1 MNNLS
6 MKKILV
12 LSIISGVILGISN
25 NTFFNIPLSPL
36 AWVALVP
43 FLIGLKS
50 LNKFIHYAV
59 SSYFVC
65 FLFLFI
71 GMFAFIP
78 SYFIGGISLIAI
90 GAIHLVVPFIALYF
104 FQQRIGWR
112 KALLILPL
120 LWPVWEWF
128 FLQSELSMPLMAIY
142 LTQAPLNWL
151 IQYID
156 IFGYNSI
163 SFWLILLNVLIAF
176 AVDDWKGILNKTERN
191 KSKKINNWK
200 SKYAVTFLVKRISL
214 VIALMFV
221 PPLLYAFFVQNTLP
235 SKFNEEVKVSLV
247 QTNNQSIENIN
258 DSTKVLDLKRT
269 VKMTDSF
276 LAEENTDL
284 IVWPEAAVP
293 FPILEDK
300 QVRDYIFSKVLEWNT
315 PLITGV
321 INRKIYSD
329 SNNIPPLQKYLKRD
343 YEIYNSAV
351 LITPQLAWKYFNE
364 NLNVLN
370 LKVYRK
376 QNLMPFTE
384 YVPFSDS
391 FPLLANLTIDLG
403 DGANFSPGIGPKSLL
418 FAKQTEELINVSPI
432 ICWDLIYPSSVA
444 NSAVKNKNFI
454 AALTNE
460 SRLGNFVN
468 TTAHEMEGFTRLRSI
483 ESRRSIAK
491 CAVTGYTFF
500 CDPFGTVY
508 EKVPWW
514 SNEIATAN
522 VKLSS
527 VVTIF
532 NRFPGYFP
540 TGSLIIIGIVFIY
553 AVRKQK

>member
-1 MNNLS
+1 
-6 MKKILV
+6 MKKIL
-12 LSIISGVILGISN
+12 LSSLISGIMLGISN
-25 NTFFNIPLSPL
+25 NTFYDIPLSPL
-36 AWVALVP
+36 AWISLVP

-50 LNKFIHYAV
+50 VDKFSHYAF
-59 SSYFVC
+59 SSYVVC

-71 GMFAFIP
+71 SMSAFIP
-78 SYFIGGISLIAI
+78 SYFIGGISLITI
-90 GAIHLVVPFIALYF
+90 GAIHLVVPLLTLYF

-112 KALLILPL
+112 KSLLTLPL
-120 LWPVWEWF
+120 LWPAWEWF

-156 IFGYNSI
+156 IFGYNAI

-176 AVDDWKGILNKTERN
+176 AVDDWRGILNQIPSN
-191 KSKKINNWK
+191 KKKKINNWK
-200 SKYAVTFLVKRISL
+200 INYAVTFLVKRLAL
-214 VIALMFV
+214 VIAVMFV
-221 PPLLYAFFVQNTLP
+221 PALLYAFYIQYILP
-235 SKFNEEVKVSLV
+235 AKFDEEVKVSLV
-247 QTNNQSIENIN
+247 QTNSQLVKNIN
-258 DSTKVLDLKRT
+258 DSKRVLDLKRT
-269 VKMTDSF
+269 VKMTDSL
-276 LAEENTDL
+276 LAKESTDL

-300 QVRDYIFSKVLEWNT
+300 PIRDYIFSKVLAWNT
-315 PLITGV
+315 PLLTGV
-321 INRKIYSD
+321 INRKIYID
-329 SNNIPPLQKYLKRD
+329 SNNIPPLQKYLKRN

-364 NLNVLN
+364 NLSVSN

-391 FPLLANLTIDLG
+391 FPILSNLTIELG
-403 DGANFSPGIGPKSLL
+403 DGANFSPGMGPKSLL

-432 ICWDLIYPSSVA
+432 ICWDLIYPSSAV
-444 NSAVKNKNFI
+444 NSAVNNKNFI
-454 AALTNE
+454 AAITNE
-460 SRLGNFVN
+460 SRLGNTIN
-468 TTAHEMEGFTRLRSI
+468 TTAHEIEGFTRLRSI

-514 SNEIATAN
+514 SHEIATAN

-527 VVTIF
+527 AVTIF

-540 TGSLIIIGIVFIY
+540 TGCLIIIGLVFISTI
-553 AVRKQK
+553 RKKR

>member
-1 MNNLS
+1 
-6 MKKILV
+6 MKKILIV
-12 LSIISGVILGISN
+12 SVISGVILGISN
-25 NTFFNIPLSPL
+25 NSFYNIPLSPL
-36 AWVALVP
+36 AWVSLVP

-59 SSYFVC
+59 SSYVVC
-65 FLFLFI
+65 FLYLFI

-78 SYFIGGISLIAI
+78 TYFIGGISLITI
-90 GAIHLVVPFIALYF
+90 GAIHLVIPFFALYY

-112 KALLILPL
+112 NALLTLPL

-151 IQYID
+151 VQYID
-156 IFGYNSI
+156 IFGYNAI
-163 SFWLILLNVLIAF
+163 SFWLILLNVLFAF
-176 AVDDWKGILNKTERN
+176 AIDDWRDIKNQTQSNKKEIT
-191 KSKKINNWK
+191 NNWK
-200 SKYAVTFLVKRISL
+200 SKYAFAFLVKRFSL
-214 VIALMFV
+214 VIAVMFV
-221 PPLLYAFFVQNTLP
+221 PPLLYALYIQNTLP
-235 SKFNEEVKVSLV
+235 SKLNEEVKVSLV
-247 QTNNQSIENIN
+247 QTNSQVNETIN
-258 DSTKVLDLKRT
+258 VSTQVLDLKGA
-269 VKMTDSF
+269 VKMTDSL
-276 LAEENTDL
+276 LAEESPDL
-284 IVWPEAAVP
+284 VVWPEAAVP

-300 QVRDYIFSKVLEWNT
+300 QVRDYIFAKVLEWNT
-315 PLITGV
+315 PLLTGV

-329 SNNIPPLQKYLKRD
+329 SNNIPQLQKYLKRN

-364 NLNVLN
+364 SLDVSN
-370 LKVYRK
+370 LKLYRK

-391 FPLLANLTIDLG
+391 FPSLANLTIDLG
-403 DGANFSPGIGPKSLL
+403 DGANFSSGTGPKSLL
-418 FAKQTEELINVSPI
+418 FAKRTEELINVSPI
-432 ICWDLIYPSSVA
+432 ICWDLIYPSSVS
-444 NSAVKNKNFI
+444 NSAVNNKNFI

-460 SRLGNFVN
+460 SRLGNIVN
-468 TTAHEMEGFTRLRSI
+468 TTAHVIEGFTRLRSI
-483 ESRRSIAK
+483 ESRRSIVK

-500 CDPFGTVY
+500 CDPFGNVY

-522 VKLSS
+522 VKMSA

-540 TGSLIIIGIVFIY
+540 TGCLIIIGILFIY